1 RPPGRSMRAA
11 TRSSSALRLLQRAQL
26 RVLAKAVEAAD
37 GDVHQARGSVE
48 KAGAQEVEAQE
59 TKQRREHEADAGKAL
74 AASVHRRRLQRR
86 ILILLGQIGVER
98 FRRRVQKIPIEAAD
112 RDLAQYP
119 LVHVIV
125 APACM
130 AAVKQPQVPVRIA
143 RAVSEPAAEEAIAPW
158 HRIGLVLRL
167 LHCGPDG
174 ARELR

>member
-1 RPPGRSMRAA
+1 RSATCMPINPAAPVTRTFIPALLSARRDGGAGRPRGRSMRAA
-11 TRSSSALRLLQRAQL
+11 TRSSSALRLLQRAHL
-26 RVLAKAVEAAD
+26 RVLAKAAEAAD
-37 GDVHQARGSVE
+37 GNVHQARGSVE

-125 APACM
+125 
-130 AAVKQPQVPVRIA
+130 
-143 RAVSEPAAEEAIAPW
+143 
-158 HRIGLVLRL
+158 
-167 LHCGPDG
+167 
-174 ARELR
+174 